1 MSEPDETPR
10 TVSIERIFV
19 SSTPRAPQLEVAS
32 VRGVVAKG
40 IEGDRHF
47 GKRKVPGE
55 NLTLVEAEELE
66 AFAREQGVTVDLSR
80 SRRNVVTRGV
90 RLNDLVG
97 REFRLGTAVLR
108 GVELCEPCSVMG
120 RLYALPDWPGPRT
133 VRQMLH
139 RAGLRVDVLQTGVF
153 EVGDALLTT
162 P

>member
-1 MSEPDETPR
+1 MT
-10 TVSIERIFV
+10 IERIFV
-19 SSTPRAPQLEVAS
+19 ATAPRAPQIEVPS
-32 VRGVVAKG
+32 VRVVVGKG

-66 AFAREQGVTVDLSR
+66 AFAQEQGVPVDLSG
-80 SRRNVVTRGV
+80 SRRNIITRGV

-97 REFRLGTAVLR
+97 REFRLGTALLR

-120 RLYALPDWPGPRT
+120 RLYALPEWPGPRT

-139 RAGLRVDVLQTGVF
+139 RAGLRADVLQTGVF
-153 EVGDALLTT
+153 TVGDTLLLV

>member
-1 MSEPDETPR
+1 MT
-10 TVSIERIFV
+10 IERIFV
-19 SSTPRAPQLEVAS
+19 ATVPRAAQIEVPS
-32 VRGVVAKG
+32 VRVVVGKG

-66 AFAREQGVTVDLSR
+66 AFAQEQGVPVDLSG
-80 SRRNVVTRGV
+80 SRRNIVTRGV

-97 REFRLGTAVLR
+97 REFRLGTALLR

-139 RAGLRVDVLQTGVF
+139 RAGLRADVLQTGVF
-153 EVGDALLTT
+153 KVGDALL
-162 P
+162 PAL

>member
-1 MSEPDETPR
+1 MG
-10 TVSIERIFV
+10 VERIFV
-19 SSTPRAPQLEVAS
+19 ATAPRAPQIEVSS
-32 VRGVVAKG
+32 VRVVSGKG

-66 AFAREQGVTVDLSR
+66 AFALEQGVPVDLSR
-80 SRRNVVTRGV
+80 SRRNVVTRGI

-97 REFRLGTAVLR
+97 REFRLGTALLR

-120 RLYALPDWPGPRT
+120 RLYANPDWPASRT

-139 RAGLRVDVLQTGVF
+139 RSGLRADVLHTGVF
-153 EVGDALLTT
+153 AVGDALL

>member
-1 MSEPDETPR
+1 MT
-10 TVSIERIFV
+10 IERIFV
-19 SSTPRAPQLEVAS
+19 AATARAPQIDVPS
-32 VRGVVAKG
+32 VRVVVGKG

-66 AFAREQGVTVDLSR
+66 AFAQEQGVPVDLSG
-80 SRRNVVTRGV
+80 SRRNIVTRGV

-97 REFRLGTAVLR
+97 REFRLGTALLR

-120 RLYALPDWPGPRT
+120 RLYALPEWPGSRT

-139 RAGLRVDVLQTGVF
+139 RAGLRADVLQTGVF
-153 EVGDALLTT
+153 KVGDALL
-162 P
+162 PAP

>member
-1 MSEPDETPR
+1 MT
-10 TVSIERIFV
+10 IERIFV
-19 SSTPRAPQLEVAS
+19 ATAPRAPQIEVPS
-32 VRGVVAKG
+32 VRVVVGKG

-66 AFAREQGVTVDLSR
+66 AFAQEQGVPVDLSG
-80 SRRNVVTRGV
+80 SRRNIVTRGV

-97 REFRLGTAVLR
+97 REFRLGTALLR

-120 RLYALPDWPGPRT
+120 RLYALPDWPSART

-139 RAGLRVDVLQTGVF
+139 RAGLRADVLQTGVF
-153 EVGDALLTT
+153 KVGEALL
-162 P
+162 PAL

>member
-1 MSEPDETPR
+1 M
-10 TVSIERIFV
+10 SIERIFV
-19 SSTPRAPQLEVAS
+19 ATAPRAPQIEVPS
-32 VRGVVAKG
+32 VRVVVGKG

-55 NLTLVEAEELE
+55 NLTP
-66 AFAREQGVTVDLSR
+66 VDLSG
-80 SRRNVVTRGV
+80 SRRNIITRGV

-97 REFRLGTAVLR
+97 REFRLGTALLR

-120 RLYALPDWPGPRT
+120 RLYALPEWPGPRT

-139 RAGLRVDVLQTGVF
+139 RAGLRADVLQTGVF
-153 EVGDALLTT
+153 TVGDTLLLV

>member
-1 MSEPDETPR
+1 M
-10 TVSIERIFV
+10 SIERIFV
-19 SSTPRAPQLEVAS
+19 ATAPRAPQIEVPS
-32 VRGVVAKG
+32 VRVVVGKG

-66 AFAREQGVTVDLSR
+66 AFAQEQGVPVDLSG
-80 SRRNVVTRGV
+80 SRRNIVTRGV

-97 REFRLGTAVLR
+97 REFRLGTALLR

-139 RAGLRVDVLQTGVF
+139 RAGLRADVLQTGVF
-153 EVGDALLTT
+153 TVGDTLLLV

>member
-1 MSEPDETPR
+1 M
-10 TVSIERIFV
+10 SIERIFV
-19 SSTPRAPQLEVAS
+19 ATAPRAPQIEVPS
-32 VRGVVAKG
+32 VRVVVGKG

-66 AFAREQGVTVDLSR
+66 AFAQEQGVPVDLSG
-80 SRRNVVTRGV
+80 SRRNIVTRGV

-97 REFRLGTAVLR
+97 REFRLGTALLR

-139 RAGLRVDVLQTGVF
+139 RAGLRADVMQTGVF
-153 EVGDALLTT
+153 KVGDALL
-162 P
+162 PAP

>member
-1 MSEPDETPR
+1 MT
-10 TVSIERIFV
+10 IERIFV
-19 SSTPRAPQLEVAS
+19 ATAPRAPQIEVPS
-32 VRGVVAKG
+32 VRVVVGKG

-47 GKRKVPGE
+47 GKRKVSGE

-66 AFAREQGVTVDLSR
+66 AFAQEQGVPVDLSG
-80 SRRNVVTRGV
+80 SRRNIVTRGV

-97 REFRLGTAVLR
+97 REFRLGTALLR

-139 RAGLRVDVLQTGVF
+139 RAGLRADVLQTGVF
-153 EVGDALLTT
+153 KVGDALL
-162 P
+162 PAP

>member
-1 MSEPDETPR
+1 MT
-10 TVSIERIFV
+10 IERIFV
-19 SSTPRAPQLEVAS
+19 ATAPRAPQIEVPS
-32 VRGVVAKG
+32 VRVVVGKG

-66 AFAREQGVTVDLSR
+66 AFAQEQGVPVDLSG
-80 SRRNVVTRGV
+80 SRRNIVTRGV

-97 REFRLGTAVLR
+97 REFRLGTALLR

-120 RLYALPDWPGPRT
+120 RLYALLDWPGPRT

-139 RAGLRVDVLQTGVF
+139 RAGLRADVLQTGVF
-153 EVGDALLTT
+153 KVGDALL
-162 P
+162 PAL

>member
-1 MSEPDETPR
+1 M
-10 TVSIERIFV
+10 SIERIFV
-19 SSTPRAPQLEVAS
+19 ATAPRAPQIEVPS
-32 VRGVVAKG
+32 VRVVVGKG

-66 AFAREQGVTVDLSR
+66 AFAQEQGVPVDLSG
-80 SRRNVVTRGV
+80 SRRNIVTRGV

-97 REFRLGTAVLR
+97 REFRLGTALLR

-120 RLYALPDWPGPRT
+120 RLYALPEWPGPRT

-139 RAGLRVDVLQTGVF
+139 RAGLRADVLQTGVF
-153 EVGDALLTT
+153 TVGDTLLLV

>member
-1 MSEPDETPR
+1 M
-10 TVSIERIFV
+10 SIERIFV
-19 SSTPRAPQLEVAS
+19 ATAPRAPQIEVSS
-32 VRGVVAKG
+32 VRVVMGKG

-66 AFAREQGVTVDLSR
+66 AFAEEQGVPVDLSQ
-80 SRRNVVTRGV
+80 SRRNIVTRGV

-97 REFRLGTAVLR
+97 KEFRLGTALLR

-120 RLYALPDWPGPRT
+120 RLYAQPDWPGSRT

-139 RAGLRVDVLQTGVF
+139 RAGLRADVLQTGVLA
-153 EVGDALLTT
+153 VGDTLL
-162 P
+162 PGP

>member
-1 MSEPDETPR
+1 M
-10 TVSIERIFV
+10 SIERIFV
-19 SSTPRAPQLEVAS
+19 ATAPRAPQIEVPS
-32 VRGVVAKG
+32 VRVVVGKG

-66 AFAREQGVTVDLSR
+66 AFAQEQGVPVDLSG
-80 SRRNVVTRGV
+80 SRRNIITRGV

-97 REFRLGTAVLR
+97 REFRLGTALLR

-120 RLYALPDWPGPRT
+120 RLYALPEWPGPRT

-139 RAGLRVDVLQTGVF
+139 RAGLRADVLQTGVF
-153 EVGDALLTT
+153 TVGDTLLLV

>member
-1 MSEPDETPR
+1 M
-10 TVSIERIFV
+10 
-19 SSTPRAPQLEVAS
+19 
-32 VRGVVAKG
+32 GNG

-66 AFAREQGVTVDLSR
+66 AFAEERGVPVDLSQ
-80 SRRNVVTRGV
+80 SRRNIVTRGV

-97 REFRLGTAVLR
+97 KEFRLGTALLR

-120 RLYALPDWPGPRT
+120 RLYAQPDWPGSRTSGANMGMSATPRWSAT
-133 VRQMLH
+133 TTGSSPPSSARCSTGSDAVTGSPTPSMR
-139 RAGLRVDVLQTGVF
+139 GLSNAPRCS
-153 EVGDALLTT
+153 

>member
-1 MSEPDETPR
+1 MG
-10 TVSIERIFV
+10 IERIFV
-19 SSTPRAPQLEVAS
+19 ATAPRSPQIEVTS
-32 VRGVVAKG
+32 VRVVVGKG

-66 AFAREQGVTVDLSR
+66 AFAQEQGVPADLSR
-80 SRRNVVTRGV
+80 SRRNIVTRGV

-97 REFRLGTAVLR
+97 KEFRLGTAVLR

-120 RLYALPDWPGPRT
+120 RLYALPDWPGHRT
-133 VRQMLH
+133 IRQMLH
-139 RAGLRVDVLQTGVF
+139 RSGLRADVLQTGVF
-153 EVGDALLTT
+153 AVGDALLL